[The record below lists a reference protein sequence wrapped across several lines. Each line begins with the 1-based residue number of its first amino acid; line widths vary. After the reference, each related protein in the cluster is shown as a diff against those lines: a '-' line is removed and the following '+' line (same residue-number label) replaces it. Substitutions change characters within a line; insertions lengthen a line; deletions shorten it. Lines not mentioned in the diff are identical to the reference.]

1 MKINV
6 CSIGEAMIEISNIK
20 NSLYN
25 QSFAGDTLNFCN
37 YLDKKKLN
45 AFFLS
50 AIGKSEINQ
59 SLLNFVKSKKI
70 STKYIKQINQF
81 EIGLYLIK
89 NKDNG
94 EKQFFYWRDESA
106 AKQYF
111 NNIDFLNLYKE
122 LKNFDYIYFSGITLS
137 IIHISKL
144 NNFIKL
150 LKLLKSKKIKIVF
163 DFNIRP
169 SRWNKKNLNIFLDS
183 VLKFVDICF
192 LSGEDMNY
200 WKNKNNIKSYEQ
212 IVRKYKL
219 KHSIFRKNAKFTYV
233 FLNKT
238 RYVFRNKLLKK
249 VVDTS
254 GAGDG
259 FNAAYLSNFIV
270 NNDPVLALKAGSSL
284 GSKIVMKKGAIVDV
298 K

>member
-59 SLLNFVKSKKI
+59 SLLDFVKSKKI
-70 STKYIKQINQF
+70 STKYIKKINQF
-81 EIGLYLIK
+81 EVGLYLIK

-94 EKQFFYWRDESA
+94 EKQFFYLRDESA
-106 AKQYF
+106 AKHYF

-200 WKNKNNIKSYEQ
+200 WKNKNDIKSYEQ

-238 RYVFRNKLLKK
+238 RYVFKNKLLKR

>member
-20 NSLYN
+20 NRLYN

-59 SLLNFVKSKKI
+59 SLLDFVKSKNI

-81 EIGLYLIK
+81 EVGLYLIK

-111 NNIDFLNLYKE
+111 NNIDFINLYKE

-238 RYVFRNKLLKK
+238 RYVFKNKLLKT

>member
-37 YLDKKKLN
+37 YLDKEKIN

-59 SLLNFVKSKKI
+59 SLLDFVKSKKI
-70 STKYIKQINQF
+70 STKYIKKINQF
-81 EIGLYLIK
+81 EVGLYLIK

-106 AKQYF
+106 AKHYF
-111 NNIDFLNLYKE
+111 NNIDFINLYKE

-169 SRWNKKNLNIFLDS
+169 SRWNKKNLNNFFDS

-200 WKNKNNIKSYEQ
+200 WKNKNNIKSYDQ

-238 RYVFRNKLLKK
+238 RYVFKNKLLKT

-284 GSKIVMKKGAIVDV
+284 GSKIVMKKGAIADV

>member
-20 NSLYN
+20 NSFYN

-59 SLLNFVKSKKI
+59 SLLDFVKSKNI

-111 NNIDFLNLYKE
+111 NNIDFINLYKE

-238 RYVFRNKLLKK
+238 RYVFKNKLLKT

>member
-20 NSLYN
+20 NSMYN

-81 EIGLYLIK
+81 ELGLYLIK

-106 AKQYF
+106 AKHYF

-122 LKNFDYIYFSGITLS
+122 LKNFDFIYFSGITLS

-212 IVRKYKL
+212 IVRKYKI

-238 RYVFRNKLLKK
+238 RYVFKNKLIKK

>member
-6 CSIGEAMIEISNIK
+6 CSIGEAMIEISNIN

-59 SLLNFVKSKKI
+59 SLLDFVKSKKI
-70 STKYIKQINQF
+70 STKYIKQINKF
-81 EIGLYLIK
+81 EVGLYLIK

-111 NNIDFLNLYKE
+111 NDIDFINLYKE

-137 IIHISKL
+137 IIHVSKL

-169 SRWNKKNLNIFLDS
+169 TRWNKKNLNNFFDS

-192 LSGEDMNY
+192 LSGEDMSY
-200 WKNKNNIKSYEQ
+200 WKNKNDIKSYEQ
-212 IVRKYKL
+212 IVRKYKI

-233 FLNKT
+233 FLNKNK
-238 RYVFRNKLLKK
+238 YVFKNKLLKK

>member
-59 SLLNFVKSKKI
+59 SLLDFVKSKNI
-70 STKYIKQINQF
+70 STKYMKQINQF
-81 EIGLYLIK
+81 EVGLYLIK

-150 LKLLKSKKIKIVF
+150 LKQLKVKKIKIVF

-238 RYVFRNKLLKK
+238 RYVFKNKLLKT

>member
-37 YLDKKKLN
+37 YLDKKKIN

-59 SLLNFVKSKKI
+59 SLLDFVKSKNI
-70 STKYIKQINQF
+70 STKYMKQINQF
-81 EIGLYLIK
+81 EVGLYLIK
-89 NKDNG
+89 NKENG

-150 LKLLKSKKIKIVF
+150 LKLLKRKKIKIVF

-169 SRWNKKNLNIFLDS
+169 TRWNKKNLNNFLDS

-238 RYVFRNKLLKK
+238 RYVFKNKLLKT

>member
-59 SLLNFVKSKKI
+59 SLLNFVKSKNI

-81 EIGLYLIK
+81 EVGLYLIK

-137 IIHISKL
+137 IIHTSKL

-200 WKNKNNIKSYEQ
+200 WKNKNDIKSYEQ

-270 NNDPVLALKAGSSL
+270 NNDPLLAIKAGSSL

>member
-59 SLLNFVKSKKI
+59 SLLDFIRSKNI

-81 EIGLYLIK
+81 EVGLYLIK

-137 IIHISKL
+137 IIHTSKL

-200 WKNKNNIKSYEQ
+200 WKNKNDIKSYEQ

-270 NNDPVLALKAGSSL
+270 NNDPLLAIKAGSSL

>member
-6 CSIGEAMIEISNIK
+6 CSIGEAMIEISNVK
-20 NSLYN
+20 NNLYN

-59 SLLNFVKSKKI
+59 SLLDFIKSKNI

-81 EIGLYLIK
+81 EVGLYLIK

-238 RYVFRNKLLKK
+238 RYVFKNKLLKR

>member
-6 CSIGEAMIEISNIK
+6 CSIGEAMIEISNVK
-20 NSLYN
+20 NNLYN

-59 SLLNFVKSKKI
+59 SLLDFIKSKNI

-81 EIGLYLIK
+81 EVGLYLIK

-111 NNIDFLNLYKE
+111 NNIDFINLYKE

-137 IIHISKL
+137 IIHVSKL

-169 SRWNKKNLNIFLDS
+169 TRWNKKNLNNFFDS

-192 LSGEDMNY
+192 LSGEDMSY
-200 WKNKNNIKSYEQ
+200 WKNKNGIKSYEQ
-212 IVRKYKL
+212 IVRKYKI

-233 FLNKT
+233 FLNKNK
-238 RYVFRNKLLKK
+238 YVFKNKLLKK

-259 FNAAYLSNFIV
+259 FNAAYLSNFIA
-270 NNDPVLALKAGSSL
+270 NNDPILALKAGSTL
-284 GSKIVMKKGAIVDV
+284 GSKIVMKKGAIADV

>member
-1 MKINV
+1 MKIKV

-20 NSLYN
+20 NSFYN

-81 EIGLYLIK
+81 ELGLYLIK

-150 LKLLKSKKIKIVF
+150 LNLLKSKKIKIVF

-238 RYVFRNKLLKK
+238 RYVFKNKLLKK

>member
-59 SLLNFVKSKKI
+59 SLLDFVKSKNI
-70 STKYIKQINQF
+70 STKYIKQIKQF
-81 EIGLYLIK
+81 EVGLYLIK

-106 AKQYF
+106 AKHYF

-238 RYVFRNKLLKK
+238 RYVFKNKLLKT

>member
-59 SLLNFVKSKKI
+59 SLLDFVKSKNI

-81 EIGLYLIK
+81 EVGLYLIK

-106 AKQYF
+106 AKHYF

-200 WKNKNNIKSYEQ
+200 WKNKNDIKSYEQ

-238 RYVFRNKLLKK
+238 RYVFKNKLLKT

>member
-59 SLLNFVKSKKI
+59 SLLDFVKSKNI

-81 EIGLYLIK
+81 EVGLYLIK

-106 AKQYF
+106 AKHYF

-150 LKLLKSKKIKIVF
+150 LKLLKRKKIKIVF

-238 RYVFRNKLLKK
+238 RYVFKNKLLKT

>member
-59 SLLNFVKSKKI
+59 SLLDFVKSKNI

-106 AKQYF
+106 AKYYF

-150 LKLLKSKKIKIVF
+150 LNLLKSKKIKIVF

-192 LSGEDMNY
+192 LSGEDMKN
-200 WKNKNNIKSYEQ
+200 WKNKNNIKSHEQ
-212 IVRKYKL
+212 IVRKYKI

-238 RYVFRNKLLKK
+238 RYVFKNKLLKT

>member
-20 NSLYN
+20 NSFYN

-59 SLLNFVKSKKI
+59 SLLDFVKSKKI

-81 EIGLYLIK
+81 EVGLYLIK
-89 NKDNG
+89 NKNNG

-111 NNIDFLNLYKE
+111 NNIDFINLYKE

-169 SRWNKKNLNIFLDS
+169 TRWNKKNLNNFFDS

-192 LSGEDMNY
+192 ISGEDMSY
-200 WKNKNNIKSYEQ
+200 WKNKNGIKSYEQ
-212 IVRKYKL
+212 IVRKYKI

-238 RYVFRNKLLKK
+238 RYVFKNKLLKT

>member
-25 QSFAGDTLNFCN
+25 QSLAGDTLNFCN

-45 AFFLS
+45 AFCLS
-50 AIGKSEINQ
+50 AIGRSEINQ
-59 SLLNFVKSKKI
+59 SLLDFVKSKNI
-70 STKYIKQINQF
+70 STKYIKQIKQF
-81 EIGLYLIK
+81 EVGLYLIK

-169 SRWNKKNLNIFLDS
+169 TRWNKKNLNNFFDS

-200 WKNKNNIKSYEQ
+200 WKNKNNIKSYEK
-212 IVRKYKL
+212 IVRKYKI
-219 KHSIFRKNAKFTYV
+219 KHSIFRKNAELTYAIQ
-233 FLNKT
+233 NKKKYT
-238 RYVFRNKLLKK
+238 IRNKFIRK
-249 VVDTS
+249 VIDTS

-270 NNDPVLALKAGSSL
+270 NNDPLLALKAGSSL

>member
-59 SLLNFVKSKKI
+59 SLLDFVKSKNI
-70 STKYIKQINQF
+70 STKYIKQINQI
-81 EIGLYLIK
+81 EVGLYLIK

-106 AKQYF
+106 AKHYF

-150 LKLLKSKKIKIVF
+150 LRLLKSKKIKIVF

-169 SRWNKKNLNIFLDS
+169 TRWNKKNLNNFLDS
-183 VLKFVDICF
+183 VVKFVDICF

-212 IVRKYKL
+212 IVRKYKI

>member
-59 SLLNFVKSKKI
+59 SLLDFVKSKKI
-70 STKYIKQINQF
+70 STKYIKKINQF
-81 EIGLYLIK
+81 EVGLYLIK

-106 AKQYF
+106 AKHYF

-150 LKLLKSKKIKIVF
+150 LNLLKSKKIKIVF

-238 RYVFRNKLLKK
+238 RYVFKNKLLKT

>member
-6 CSIGEAMIEISNIK
+6 CSIGEVMIEISNTK
-20 NSLYN
+20 NRLYN

-37 YLDKKKLN
+37 YLDKKKLK

-59 SLLNFVKSKKI
+59 SLLDFVKSKKI
-70 STKYIKQINQF
+70 STKYIKKINQF
-81 EIGLYLIK
+81 EVGLYLIK

-212 IVRKYKL
+212 IVRKYKI
-219 KHSIFRKNAKFTYV
+219 KHSIFRKNAEYTYV

-238 RYVFRNKLLKK
+238 RYVFKNKLLKK

>member
-59 SLLNFVKSKKI
+59 LLLDFVKSKNI

-106 AKQYF
+106 AKYYF

-150 LKLLKSKKIKIVF
+150 LKLLKRKKIKIVF

-238 RYVFRNKLLKK
+238 RYVFKNKLLKR

>member
-59 SLLNFVKSKKI
+59 SLLDFVKSKNI

-81 EIGLYLIK
+81 EVGLYLIK

-150 LKLLKSKKIKIVF
+150 LKLLKRKKIKIVF

-238 RYVFRNKLLKK
+238 RYVFKNKLLKT

>member
-1 MKINV
+1 MKTKI

-20 NSLYN
+20 DSFYN

-59 SLLNFVKSKKI
+59 SLLEFVKSKKI
-70 STKYIKQINQF
+70 STKHIKQINQF
-81 EIGLYLIK
+81 EVGLYLIK
-89 NKDNG
+89 NKING
-94 EKQFFYWRDESA
+94 EKQFFYWRNESA

-111 NNIDFLNLYKE
+111 NSIDFLNLYKE

-183 VLKFVDICF
+183 VLKIVDICF

-212 IVRKYKL
+212 IVRKYKI
-219 KHSIFRKNAKFTYV
+219 KHSIFRKNAKYTYL

-238 RYVFRNKLLKK
+238 RYVFKNKLIKK

>member
-81 EIGLYLIK
+81 ELGLYLIK

-238 RYVFRNKLLKK
+238 RYVFKNKLLKT

>member
-59 SLLNFVKSKKI
+59 SLLDFVKSKKI
-70 STKYIKQINQF
+70 STKFIKKINQF
-81 EIGLYLIK
+81 EVGLYLIK

-106 AKQYF
+106 AKHYF

-212 IVRKYKL
+212 IVMKYKL

-238 RYVFRNKLLKK
+238 RYVFKNKLLKT

-298 K
+298 

>member
-1 MKINV
+1 MKIKV

-81 EIGLYLIK
+81 ELGLYLIK

-150 LKLLKSKKIKIVF
+150 LKLLKRKKIKIVF

-212 IVRKYKL
+212 IVRKYKI

-238 RYVFRNKLLKK
+238 RYVFKNKLLKT

>member
-6 CSIGEAMIEISNIK
+6 CSIGEAMIEISNVK
-20 NSLYN
+20 NNLYN

-59 SLLNFVKSKKI
+59 SLLDFVKSKNI

-111 NNIDFLNLYKE
+111 NNIDFINLYKE

-137 IIHISKL
+137 IINVSKL

-169 SRWNKKNLNIFLDS
+169 TRWNKKNLNNFFDS

-192 LSGEDMNY
+192 LSGEDMSY
-200 WKNKNNIKSYEQ
+200 WKNKNGIKSYEQ
-212 IVRKYKL
+212 IVRKYKI

-233 FLNKT
+233 FLNKNK
-238 RYVFRNKLLKK
+238 YVFKNKLLKK

-270 NNDPVLALKAGSSL
+270 NNDPILALKAGSTL

>member
-37 YLDKKKLN
+37 YLDKTKLN

-59 SLLNFVKSKKI
+59 SLLDFVKSKNI

-106 AKQYF
+106 AKHYF

-200 WKNKNNIKSYEQ
+200 WKNKNDIKSYEQ

-238 RYVFRNKLLKK
+238 RYVFKNKLLKT

>member
-59 SLLNFVKSKKI
+59 SLLDFIKSKNI

-81 EIGLYLIK
+81 EVGLYLIK

-150 LKLLKSKKIKIVF
+150 LKLLKRKKIKIVF

-200 WKNKNNIKSYEQ
+200 WKNKNDIKSYEQ

-238 RYVFRNKLLKK
+238 RYVFKNKLLKT

>member
-6 CSIGEAMIEISNIK
+6 CSIGEAMIEISNVK

-59 SLLNFVKSKKI
+59 SLLDFVKSKNI

-81 EIGLYLIK
+81 EVGLYLIK

-106 AKQYF
+106 AKHYF

-150 LKLLKSKKIKIVF
+150 LNLLKSKKIKIVF

-238 RYVFRNKLLKK
+238 RYVFKNKLLKT

>member
-6 CSIGEAMIEISNIK
+6 CSIGEAMIEISNVK
-20 NSLYN
+20 NNLYN

-59 SLLNFVKSKKI
+59 SLLDFVKSKNI

-111 NNIDFLNLYKE
+111 NNIDFINLYKE

-137 IIHISKL
+137 IIHVSKL

-169 SRWNKKNLNIFLDS
+169 TRWNKKNLNNFFDS

-192 LSGEDMNY
+192 LSGEDMSY
-200 WKNKNNIKSYEQ
+200 WKNKNGIKSYEQ
-212 IVRKYKL
+212 IVTKYKI

-233 FLNKT
+233 FLNKNK
-238 RYVFRNKLLKK
+238 YVFKNKLLKK

-270 NNDPVLALKAGSSL
+270 NNDPVLALKAGSTL

>member
-59 SLLNFVKSKKI
+59 SLLDFVKSKKI
-70 STKYIKQINQF
+70 STKYIKKINQF
-81 EIGLYLIK
+81 EVGLYLIK

-192 LSGEDMNY
+192 LSGEDMNN
-200 WKNKNNIKSYEQ
+200 WKNKNNIKSHEQ
-212 IVRKYKL
+212 IVRKYKI

-238 RYVFRNKLLKK
+238 RYVFKNKLLKK

>member
-59 SLLNFVKSKKI
+59 SLLDFVKSKNI

-81 EIGLYLIK
+81 EVGLYLIK

-106 AKQYF
+106 AKHYF

-238 RYVFRNKLLKK
+238 RYVFKNKLLKT

>member
-59 SLLNFVKSKKI
+59 SLLDFVKSKNI

-81 EIGLYLIK
+81 EVGLYLIK

-106 AKQYF
+106 AKHYF

-150 LKLLKSKKIKIVF
+150 LRLLKSKKIKIVF

-169 SRWNKKNLNIFLDS
+169 TRWNKKNLNNFLDS

-238 RYVFRNKLLKK
+238 RYVFKNKLLKT

>member
-59 SLLNFVKSKKI
+59 SLLDFVKSKNI

-81 EIGLYLIK
+81 EVGLYLIK

-150 LKLLKSKKIKIVF
+150 LKLLKRKKIKIVF

-200 WKNKNNIKSYEQ
+200 WKNKNDIKSYEQ

-238 RYVFRNKLLKK
+238 RYVFKNKLLKT